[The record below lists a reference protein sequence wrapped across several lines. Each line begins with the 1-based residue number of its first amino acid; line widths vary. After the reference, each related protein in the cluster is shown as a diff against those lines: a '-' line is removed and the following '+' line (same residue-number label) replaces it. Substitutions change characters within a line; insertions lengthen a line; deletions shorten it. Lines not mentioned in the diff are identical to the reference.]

1 MTWSLFSIC
10 LICFS
15 TPVDSK
21 AIDVN
26 AKIDEKTLQGL
37 KDLGLFGQQVPEEYG
52 KHSICILCLHFHLIG
67 KTVSSTFL
75 MNSENL
81 NACIFQILYGY
92 L

>member
-15 TPVDSK
+15 TSVDSK

-52 KHSICILCLHFHLIG
+52 KHSIICILCLHVPSHWE
-67 KTVSSTFL
+67 K
-75 MNSENL
+75 
-81 NACIFQILYGY
+81 QY
-92 L
+92 LAHS